1 MNYIILLYIK
11 LHNTYYDY
19 RKNQHQCKCG
29 NNLIVGVATS
39 MAFLMISLSGMSSN
53 CIGADV
59 FAVFFIYLGQF
70 EKFNFIISVDY
81 KYMGK
86 HCFYSI

>member
-39 MAFLMISLSGMSSN
+39 MAFLMISLSGRSSN

-59 FAVFFIYLGQF
+59 FAAFLFIWAIRKVQF
-70 EKFNFIISVDY
+70 HNICRLQV
-81 KYMGK
+81 
-86 HCFYSI
+86 